1 MPRTNI
7 ACVPA
12 AALRLASERLGGTVF
27 ADVVEE
33 TDLPKQDPEYVDL
46 LRRVLA
52 IQADCEIGGPHLY
65 VDAMLPAA
73 PSQIDQLVVARTA
86 AEEIDHFRKF
96 AKLAGDIGVDTAYIL
111 SRSNQERYLEA
122 FRGLI
127 TTWED
132 FAVFGFLIDRV
143 GKYQLEEFVGCSY
156 APLSRIL
163 EHPSRVM
170 QEEDGHID
178 YGTTR
183 TAELAAKGGEAKE
196 RAQRSVD
203 FWYATALD
211 MFGRSDS
218 QRAERYLEWGL
229 KRRTN
234 EEARQQY
241 IAEVNPILESMGLEV
256 PDPLKGRKYL

>member
-1 MPRTNI
+1 MSSHQI
-7 ACVPA
+7 DDKD
-12 AALRLASERLGGTVF
+12 LA
-27 ADVVEE
+27 
-33 TDLPKQDPEYVDL
+33 KQDPEYINL

-65 VDAMLPAA
+65 VDAMLPSA
-73 PSQIDQLVVARTA
+73 PTQIDQLIVARTA

-96 AKLAGDIGVDTAYIL
+96 ARLAGDIGVDTAYIL
-111 SRSNQERYLEA
+111 SRPNQERYLEA
-122 FRGLI
+122 FRGTI

-143 GKYQLEEFVGCSY
+143 GKYQLEEFIGCSY

-170 QEEDGHID
+170 DEEEGHID
-178 YGTTR
+178 FGTTR
-183 TAELAAKGGEAKE
+183 TAEMAAKGDES
-196 RAQRSVD
+196 RARVQKSVN
-203 FWYATALD
+203 FWYVTGLD

-218 QRAERYLEWGL
+218 KRAERYRTWGL

-234 EEARQQY
+234 AQARQQY
-241 IAEVNPILESMGLEV
+241 INEVNPLIEGMGLEV
-256 PDPLKGRKYL
+256 PDALQGRKYL